1 MVSVSSTEVFCM
13 ALAPEN
19 FTLANYHAH
28 TTRCQHARGT
38 EEEYV
43 LQAIETGFEIL
54 GFADHSAWPYR
65 SDFVAN
71 MRMRLDELDGYV
83 ETVRALKEKYAGR
96 IRIHLGMECEAF
108 PEFYPWLR
116 EIRAKMGFDYF
127 ILGNHYDTN
136 DETGGFYFGRCANHA
151 QIRRYMET
159 TIAGM
164 ESGLFLY
171 LAHPDLFLHRY
182 PAFDAEAKRVCRAL
196 CEAALRLDM
205 PLEYNLL
212 GHRRNPGARSQGY
225 VGYTSR
231 EFWEVAA
238 ETGNRAIIGV
248 DAHAPEDL
256 DAGCAET
263 YRRVRGMLQG
273 MGVEVLDVMDSVEQT
288 R

>member
-1 MVSVSSTEVFCM
+1 MNSRSTDFR
-13 ALAPEN
+13 
-19 FTLANYHAH
+19 LANYHAH

-38 EEEYV
+38 QEEYV
-43 LQAIETGFEIL
+43 LQAISAGFEIL
-54 GFADHSAWPYR
+54 GFADHSAWPYK

-83 ETVRALKEKYAGR
+83 AEVKRLREAYAGR

-116 EIRAKMGFDYF
+116 EVRAEKGFDYF
-127 ILGNHYDTN
+127 ILGNHYDTS
-136 DETGGFYFGRCANHA
+136 DENNRGTYFGKCASHA
-151 QIRRYMET
+151 QINRYMET

-164 ESGLFLY
+164 ESGLFIY
-171 LAHPDLFLHRY
+171 LAHPDLFLNRY

-196 CEAALRLDM
+196 CETAKRLDM

-212 GHRRNPGARSQGY
+212 GHRRNPGARRDGFI
-225 VGYTSR
+225 GYTSR

-248 DAHAPEDL
+248 DAHAPEDM
-256 DAGCAET
+256 DCRET
-263 YRRVRGMLQG
+263 YVQVRANLQG
-273 MGVEVLDVMDSVEQT
+273 MGIEVMDILPDVE
-288 R
+288 RR